1 MCVPG
6 EAGLLAPAVAAL
18 VLAQLNPV
26 LGGFNRSLLLLE
38 RRVGELARDLAPRSP
53 EGEGVQAAGEW
64 SESRLEE
71 VQEEV
76 QEVRLLL
83 NSHRTALDERLN
95 SQHAVLQDN
104 LRSFRTEVDVKLQH
118 SEEMMQ
124 VAVAVACSS
133 STEQFEE
140 GCSCSM

>member
-1 MCVPG
+1 MVREP
-6 EAGLLAPAVAAL
+6 
-18 VLAQLNPV
+18 
-26 LGGFNRSLLLLE
+26 
-38 RRVGELARDLAPRSP
+38 
-53 EGEGVQAAGEW
+53 
-64 SESRLEE
+64 E